1 MRSSFLSRLSL
12 IILVFLVTGCTRSE
26 YPNETYPVT
35 GRIQTSD
42 GIPASNVRVTLHS
55 SKLLSE
61 GDPFRPS
68 GMTDDEG
75 IFQLTTYETHDGAP
89 VGNYTMTFRWA
100 EPQKNMLDPMPK
112 DKLRNRFAMPT
123 ENSLTCE
130 VGQAELQD
138 LGTFEVDLKALTID
152 RVTP

>member
-1 MRSSFLSRLSL
+1 
-12 IILVFLVTGCTRSE
+12 
-26 YPNETYPVT
+26 
-35 GRIQTSD
+35 
-42 GIPASNVRVTLHS
+42 
-55 SKLLSE
+55 
-61 GDPFRPS
+61 
-68 GMTDDEG
+68 
-75 IFQLTTYETHDGAP
+75 
-89 VGNYTMTFRWA
+89 MTFRWA

-152 RVTP
+152 RVMP

>member
-61 GDPFRPS
+61 G
-68 GMTDDEG
+68 
-75 IFQLTTYETHDGAP
+75 I
-89 VGNYTMTFRWA
+89 
-100 EPQKNMLDPMPK
+100 
-112 DKLRNRFAMPT
+112 RFGRL
-123 ENSLTCE
+123 E
-130 VGQAELQD
+130 
-138 LGTFEVDLKALTID
+138 
-152 RVTP
+152 